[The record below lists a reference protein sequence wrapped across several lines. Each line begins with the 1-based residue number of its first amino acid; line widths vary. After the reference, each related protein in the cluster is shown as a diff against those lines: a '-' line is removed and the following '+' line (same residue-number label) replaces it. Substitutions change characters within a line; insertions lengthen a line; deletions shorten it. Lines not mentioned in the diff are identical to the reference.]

1 MILDVMTYSIMAVVA
16 VMSIVVILL
25 AGFPQGPHDSNDKVL

>member
-16 VMSIVVILL
+16 VMSIIVILL
-25 AGFPQGPHDSNDKVL
+25 AGFPQSLHDSNDKVL

>member
-16 VMSIVVILL
+16 VMSFIVILL
-25 AGFPQGPHDSNDKVL
+25 AFFPQGR

>member
-1 MILDVMTYSIMAVVA
+1 MIFDVMTYSIMTVVA

-25 AGFPQGPHDSNDKVL
+25 AGHQQRPTDSDDIAL